1 MRSIIFAAVALAAA
15 ALVVAACGKKAVE
28 GPTVDELKSEIAGL
42 TDEVNAYL
50 NEHNF
55 SNTDAG
61 TLAGEVNKLAAKY
74 GELEKRAQNMRTEGG
89 DERYGDVGNLA
100 DEGRAKAEALASVI
114 GAGAPMGDAAK
125 MAELDEVAVAWAD
138 YSERVGAAPGEA
150 EPVEG
155 GGPAVGE
162 PVAPGGPGATAE
174 PGTPGAPPT
183 PGEPGAPGEP
193 GEPGQPMY
201 PGRGHHY
208 GWWKNP
214 EWARDRGTRPMM
226 EGGGMGGMAGTGEME
241 RERERDR
248 SGKGTG
254 PERERERE
262 HMESGSGMGGGM
274 GHGGGMGRG
283 GGSSGGKG
291 KGGK

>member
-1 MRSIIFAAVALAAA
+1 MRKMIFAVAALAVA
-15 ALVVAACGKKAVE
+15 ALVLAACAKKAVE
-28 GPTVDELKSEIAGL
+28 GPTASEIKNEIAGL
-42 TDEVNAYL
+42 TEEINAYL
-50 NEHNF
+50 YVHNF
-55 SNTDAG
+55 ANTDAG
-61 TLAGEVNKLAAKY
+61 TLAGELNTLAAKY

-89 DERYGDVGNLA
+89 DEKYGEVGNLA
-100 DEGRAKAEALASVI
+100 GEGRAKAEALASVLE
-114 GAGAPMGDAAK
+114 AGAPAGDAAK
-125 MAELDEVAVAWAD
+125 MAELDEVVVAWAD
-138 YSERVGAAPGEA
+138 YSERVGPPPGEA
-150 EPVEG
+150 APVEG

-162 PVAPGGPGATAE
+162 PVAPGAPGGTAE

-193 GEPGQPMY
+193 GTPGQPTY

-226 EGGGMGGMAGTGEME
+226 EGGGMAGTGEME

-274 GHGGGMGRG
+274 GHGGMGRG
-283 GGSSGGKG
+283 GGSGGGKG

>member
-1 MRSIIFAAVALAAA
+1 VREMRSIIFAVVALAAA

-28 GPTVDELKSEIAGL
+28 GPTADELKSEIAGL

-55 SNTDAG
+55 SNTDAA
-61 TLAGEVNKLAAKY
+61 TLAGEVNTLAAKY
-74 GELEKRAQNMRTEGG
+74 GELEKRAQDMRTEGG
-89 DERYGDVGNLA
+89 DEKYGDVGNLA

-114 GAGAPMGDAAK
+114 EAGAPMGDAAK
-125 MAELDEVAVAWAD
+125 MAELDEVAIAWAD
-138 YSERVGAAPGEA
+138 YSDRVGAAPGEA

-155 GGPAVGE
+155 GEPAVGE
-162 PVAPGGPGATAE
+162 PAGPGAGE
-174 PGTPGAPPT
+174 
-183 PGEPGAPGEP
+183 PGEPGAPGETAAP
-193 GEPGQPMY
+193 GAPTY

-254 PERERERE
+254 PERERE

-274 GHGGGMGRG
+274 GPGGGMGRG

>member
-1 MRSIIFAAVALAAA
+1 LKAALKEVRYVRKMIFAAA
-15 ALVVAACGKKAVE
+15 ALAVAALAVAACGKKVVE
-28 GPTVDELKSEIAGL
+28 GPTTDEIKSEIAGL
-42 TDEVNAYL
+42 TDEINAYL

-55 SNTDAG
+55 ANTDAA
-61 TLAGEVNKLAAKY
+61 TLAGELNKLAAKY
-74 GELEKRAQNMRTEGG
+74 GEIEKRAQNMRTEGG
-89 DERYGDVGNLA
+89 DEKYGDVGNLA

-125 MAELDEVAVAWAD
+125 MAELDEVAIAWAD
-138 YSERVGAAPGEA
+138 YSDRVGAAPGEA

-162 PVAPGGPGATAE
+162 PAGPGAGE
-174 PGTPGAPPT
+174 
-183 PGEPGAPGEP
+183 PGEPGAPGETAAP
-193 GEPGQPMY
+193 GAPTY

-254 PERERERE
+254 PERERE

-274 GHGGGMGRG
+274 GPGGGMGRG